1 MSWKYFLKKGITLI
15 GTLLLVSVVAFFLFQ
30 IVPGDPVTSM
40 LGTEYTPERAERLRE
55 SMGLNKPVLIRYINW
70 LTAFVGGDFG
80 TSYAYSIPVAAL
92 IGEKL
97 PITLCLG
104 VISLMIIVVIS
115 IPTAIFM
122 AKFGD
127 RKRGKVFDIMNQSV
141 MAIPSFFLGILIIL
155 IFGLV
160 LKWFTPGAYVDYRE
174 DFIGFLF
181 YLWPA
186 AFAVAIPKIA
196 MLVKFLKASII
207 KELESDYVRT
217 AYSKGASDR
226 QVLLHHVLRN
236 ALMPALTLFGMM
248 IAEILA
254 GSIVVEQVFN
264 LPGLGTILVSSI
276 NNRDFPVVQA
286 IVVYIACIVIIT
298 NAVVDVLYHA
308 IDPRVEVGT
317 GGRS

>member
-1 MSWKYFLKKGITLI
+1 MSWKYFLKKGIALM
-15 GTLLLVSVVAFFLFQ
+15 GTLLLVSMVAFFLFQ

-40 LGTEYTPERAERLRE
+40 LGTEYTPERAESLRE
-55 SMGLNKPVLIRYINW
+55 SLGLNKPVAERYVNW
-70 LTAFVGGDFG
+70 LADFVQGNFG
-80 TSYAYSIPVAAL
+80 MSYTYQIPVAEL

-97 PITLCLG
+97 PITLWLG
-104 VISLMIIVVIS
+104 VISLIIIVVIS
-115 IPTAIFM
+115 VPTAVFM
-122 AKFGD
+122 AKYGS
-127 RKRGKVFDIMNQSV
+127 RKRGKLFDIMNQSV
-141 MAIPSFFLGILIIL
+141 MAIPSFFLGIIIIL
-155 IFGLV
+155 VFGLL

-174 DFIGFLF
+174 DFVGFLF
-181 YLWPA
+181 YLWPV

-226 QVLLHHVLRN
+226 QVLIHHVLRN

-286 IVVYIACIVIIT
+286 IVVYIACIVIVT
-298 NAVVDVLYHA
+298 NTIVDILYHA
-308 IDPRVEVGT
+308 IDPRVEIGT